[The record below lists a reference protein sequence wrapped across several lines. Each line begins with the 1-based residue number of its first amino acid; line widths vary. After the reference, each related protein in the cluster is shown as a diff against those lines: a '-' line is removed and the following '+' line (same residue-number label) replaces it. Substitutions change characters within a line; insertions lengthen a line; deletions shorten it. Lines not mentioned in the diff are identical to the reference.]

1 MKRFKK
7 VVFSLT
13 IIFLLQSCG
22 DDNEYV
28 DVTEGNFPDLTERLY
43 AGGKTT
49 IFSNTSNGY
58 STPAPNLSGSELSR
72 HLKGDIDFESI
83 FVTAPANINSGLGP
97 IFNNSSCISC
107 HPRDGRAA
115 HPQNIKARS
124 GLLLRTSLP
133 GNGSNGNS
141 IAVNGFGLQIQNQAI
156 FNFQPEAEYTV
167 QYEEIAEKLAD
178 GTIVYLRKPIF
189 NVTNTYI
196 PFPDN
201 ALLSP
206 RIAPPVFGLG
216 LLELISDTDLINSQ
230 DINDSNGD
238 GISGKLNYVWNPLT
252 QQTEI
257 GKFGWKANTPNL
269 LIQCATAYVEDMGIT
284 NSVFPFETGH
294 DQSNGND
301 HLNDDTELSD
311 EILHNAVFYTRTL
324 AVPAPRNIA
333 DLDVRKGAKLFADL
347 QCATCHT
354 PKQQTGFSE
363 ISALSFQTFYPYT
376 DQLLHD
382 MGEGLADNRPDFL
395 ANGRE
400 WKTRPLWGIGLTF
413 VVNNHTHFLHDGR
426 ARNITEAILWHGGE
440 AENAKQNFKKLSKE
454 DREALLK
461 FINSL

>member
-1 MKRFKK
+1 MIKK
-7 VVFSLT
+7 VVFSFVL
-13 IIFLLQSCG
+13 ILLFQSCK
-22 DDNEYV
+22 DDNEYI
-28 DVTEGNFPDLTERLY
+28 DVSNNEYIDLTERLY

-49 IFSNTSNGY
+49 VFSNTSNAY
-58 STPAPNLSGSELSR
+58 STPATNLSTDELNQ
-72 HLKGDIDFESI
+72 HLKGDIDFEST
-83 FVTAPANINSGLGP
+83 FVTAPATINPGLGP

-115 HPQNIKARS
+115 HPQNIQARS
-124 GLLLRTSLP
+124 GLLLRTSLS
-133 GNGSNGNS
+133 GSGSNGNS
-141 IAVNGFGLQIQNQAI
+141 IAVNGFGLQIQNQAL
-156 FNFQPEAEYTV
+156 FNFQPEADYTV
-167 QYEEIAEKLAD
+167 NYQEIVETLAD
-178 GTIVYLRKPIF
+178 GTIIYLQKPVF

-216 LLELISDTDLINSQ
+216 LLELITDSDLIASQ
-230 DINDSNGD
+230 DINDSNKD

-252 QQTEI
+252 QQSEI

-269 LIQCATAYVEDMGIT
+269 LIQCAAAYVEDMGIT
-284 NSVFPFETGH
+284 NYVFPQETGH

-301 HLNDDTELSD
+301 HLNDDVELAD
-311 EILHNAVFYTRTL
+311 DILHNAVFYTRTL
-324 AVPAPRNIA
+324 AVPAPRNIE
-333 DLDVRKGAKLFADL
+333 DKEVKRGAKLFTDL

-354 PKQQTGFSE
+354 PKQKTGFSE
-363 ISALSFQTFYPYT
+363 IPALSFQTFYPYT